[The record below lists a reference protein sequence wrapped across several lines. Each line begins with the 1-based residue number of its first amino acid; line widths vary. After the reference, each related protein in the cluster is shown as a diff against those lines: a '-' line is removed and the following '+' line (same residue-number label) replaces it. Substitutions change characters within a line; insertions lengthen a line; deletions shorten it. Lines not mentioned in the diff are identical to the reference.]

1 MLDTIQDNGIFL
13 LNTNK
18 NPDQVLAT
26 MNNNDKRILQTR
38 KIKMFIVDA
47 DKIAREVGLPG
58 KISTIMESIIFK
70 LGHIVDFNFAIDKI
84 KENLNDKFKNKGGNV
99 VEKKLSSNRCFS

>member
-1 MLDTIQDNGIFL
+1 MYKKQISLYAQKTGYLTRLKMLDTIQDNGIFL

-58 KISTIMESIIFK
+58 KISTIIGIYYF
-70 LGHIVDFNFAIDKI
+70 
-84 KENLNDKFKNKGGNV
+84 
-99 VEKKLSSNRCFS
+99 